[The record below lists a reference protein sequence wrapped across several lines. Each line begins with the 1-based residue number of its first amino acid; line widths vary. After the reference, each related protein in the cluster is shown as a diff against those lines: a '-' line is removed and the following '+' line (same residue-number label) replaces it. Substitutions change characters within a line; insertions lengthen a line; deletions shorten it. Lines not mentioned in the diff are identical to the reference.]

1 MGRGM
6 KIAVVVGALV
16 AAVVAATYFW
26 YGSLDPCDWTEQDMA
41 DRLGSPRIVAR
52 AAIHTQFLLDGI
64 TEPTFR
70 DCLSGWWK
78 FRTDDLPA
86 NS

>member
-1 MGRGM
+1 
-6 KIAVVVGALV
+6 
-16 AAVVAATYFW
+16 
-26 YGSLDPCDWTEQDMA
+26 MA
-41 DRLGSPRIVAR
+41 DRSGSPRIVAR
-52 AAIHTQFLLDGI
+52 AAIHTKFLLDGI

-70 DCLSGWWK
+70 DCLRGWWE

>member
-1 MGRGM
+1 
-6 KIAVVVGALV
+6 
-16 AAVVAATYFW
+16 
-26 YGSLDPCDWTEQDMA
+26 MA
-41 DRLGSPRIVAR
+41 DRSGSPRIVAR
-52 AAIHTQFLLDGI
+52 ATIHAQFLLDGI

-70 DCLSGWWK
+70 DCLRVWWK

>member
-1 MGRGM
+1 MGRAT
-6 KIAVVVGALV
+6 KIAVVVIAL
-16 AAVVAATYFW
+16 AAASAAATYFR
-26 YGSLDPCDWTEQDMA
+26 YGSLDPCDWTEHDMA
-41 DRLGSPRIVAR
+41 ESLGSPRIVAR
-52 AAIHTQFLLDGI
+52 AAIHTKFLLDGI

-70 DCLSGWWK
+70 DCLRGWWK

>member
-16 AAVVAATYFW
+16 PTVVTATYFW

-41 DRLGSPRIVAR
+41 DRSGSPRIVAR
-52 AAIHTQFLLDGI
+52 AAIHAKFLLDGI
-64 TEPTFR
+64 TEPTSR
-70 DCLSGWWK
+70 DCLRGWWN
-78 FRTDDLPA
+78 FTTDDPPA
-86 NS
+86 NA

>member
-1 MGRGM
+1 MGRGV
-6 KIAVVVGALV
+6 KIAVIAGALV

-26 YGSLDPCDWTEQDMA
+26 YGSFDPCDWTEQDMA
-41 DRLGSPRIVAR
+41 ASSGSPRLVAR
-52 AAIHTQFLLDGI
+52 ATIRAKFLLDGI

-70 DCLSGWWK
+70 DCLHGWWLFK
-78 FRTDDLPA
+78 TDDPPA

>member
-1 MGRGM
+1 M
-6 KIAVVVGALV
+6 ALV
-16 AAVVAATYFW
+16 PTVVAATYFW
-26 YGSLDPCDWTEQDMA
+26 YGSPDPCDWTEQDMA
-41 DRLGSPRIVAR
+41 DRSGSPRIVAR
-52 AAIHTQFLLDGI
+52 AAVDTKFLLDGI

-70 DCLSGWWK
+70 DCLRGWWQ

>member
-6 KIAVVVGALV
+6 KITLVGGALV
-16 AAVVAATYFW
+16 AAVVAATYVW

-41 DRLGSPRIVAR
+41 DRSGSPRIVAR
-52 AAIHTQFLLDGI
+52 AAIHTKFLLGGI

-70 DCLSGWWK
+70 DCLRGWWEFK
-78 FRTDDLPA
+78 TDDPPA